1 MALNVK
7 EAEEKVTGQVDVGD
21 IESGD
26 SLGAEELPEVPGDD
40 TPIPVEPEPVP
51 TQKVYLFDNN
61 YSVCA
66 YDDPT
71 VLKNPVFKCELTDWF
86 ANDKVVRKVGE
97 EYVLGKPDEQDVK
110 NNEAYHALEQ
120 KIAEEQK
127 FLSDTDYV
135 CFEII
140 EGAAKKE
147 DKQKV
152 LDERVSTR
160 EQMVKDKEALAQMK
174 LIDLG
179 TEVQYKWIDNKGNP
193 AEEPVEPPE
202 PEQGENEKGGK

>member
-7 EAEEKVTGQVDVGD
+7 EDEENEENKTQQGNVEVDD

-26 SLGAEELPEVPGDD
+26 SLGE
-40 TPIPVEPEPVP
+40 EPEPEPEPEP
-51 TQKVYLFDNN
+51 TLKLFLFAQG
-61 YSVCA
+61 YAVCS
-66 YDDPT
+66 YDTPT
-71 VLKNPVFKCELTDWF
+71 VLKNPVFKCELSDWF
-86 ANDKVVRKVGE
+86 ANDKLIRKVSE
-97 EYVLGKPDEQDVK
+97 QYVLGKPDEQDVK

-140 EGAAKKE
+140 EGAAKKD

-160 EQMVKDKEALAQMK
+160 EQMVKDKDTIAQMK
-174 LIDLG
+174 LVDLG
-179 TEVQYKWIDNKGNP
+179 TEVQCKWIDNKGNP
-193 AEEPVEPPE
+193 AEEPMEPAD
-202 PEQGENEKGGK
+202 EKEVK